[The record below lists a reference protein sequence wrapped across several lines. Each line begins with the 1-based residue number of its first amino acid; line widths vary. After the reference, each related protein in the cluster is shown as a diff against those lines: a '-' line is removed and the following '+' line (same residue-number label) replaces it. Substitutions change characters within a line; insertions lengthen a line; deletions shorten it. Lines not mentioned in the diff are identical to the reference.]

1 MDTGGVE
8 NPGAVNS
15 KDDNASAASEQE
27 LMDTPIEDNG
37 INFDVVSDSTETA
50 NEEKEYNFSSKDISK
65 REKTDYFVNVAGAEK
80 RAKKAEKDKLKQERR
95 SRKEML
101 KEASKSKKDEA
112 KERNAK
118 EAAKNREAKRIREK
132 YRFEKFRGF
141 VWRYKVIIA
150 SVFSAVT
157 LAVLGIIFVPIVIA
171 NIDAAQKEQVIREN
185 KTDVMKIF
193 EQVAGKEFASREEL
207 EKVVKDVSSEVEI
220 EYSSSSVYI
229 NHKDN
234 YNEYVKCDIESSEE
248 NGDSFRYFV
257 YSNYR
262 DGRNW
267 EIIDGENDA
276 FEVVKDGDISEYGK
290 VEEAINALIIEG
302 VKK

>member
-1 MDTGGVE
+1 ME

-15 KDDNASAASEQE
+15 RDDDASVTSEKE

-37 INFDVVSDSTETA
+37 INFDVVSDSTEAT

-118 EAAKNREAKRIREK
+118 EAAKNREAKHIREK

-141 VWRYKVIIA
+141 VWRYKVIII
-150 SVFSAVT
+150 SAITVVT
-157 LAVLGIIFVPIVIA
+157 LAVLGVIFVPMIIA
-171 NIDAAQKEQVIREN
+171 NINAAQKEQVIREN

-193 EQVAGKEFASREEL
+193 EQVAGKEFTSREEF
-207 EKVVKDVSSEVEI
+207 EKVVKGVSSEVEI

-229 NHKDN
+229 NQK
-234 YNEYVKCDIESSEE
+234 NEYDEYIKCNIESSKE

-262 DGRNW
+262 DDRNW
-267 EIIDGENDA
+267 EIIDGEDDV
-276 FEVVKDGDISEYGK
+276 FEVIDNGNKNRYDKI
-290 VEEAINALIIEG
+290 EEAINALIIERT
-302 VKK
+302 KK